1 MDLGEFSINTPQ
13 GIRIKGLLANTNIKD
28 VLKEYSRFEP
38 ILGHG
43 FESVAEDRIDVYIV
57 FDSVSKAEKAIETT
71 NGQVMFEG
79 QHLDIEQLNSD
90 MMDEWAAIYNST
102 PPNINI
108 PQGIRIKGLLANTN
122 IEDVLKEYKR
132 FGLILDHEIKSVA
145 DDRIDVY
152 IIFDAVSEAEEAFDT
167 TNGQTKFES
176 QYLDIEQ
183 MSRDMKTD
191 WALTYHFGV
200 RAVDQ
205 PTADSAGEASE
216 DRCVLL

>member
-1 MDLGEFSINTPQ
+1 MDLGEYSINTHQ

-57 FDSVSKAEKAIETT
+57 FDSVSKAEKAFETT

-79 QHLDIEQLNSD
+79 QHLDIEQMNSD
-90 MMDEWAAIYNST
+90 MMDHWAMIYNST
-102 PPNINI
+102 PPKINI

-152 IIFDAVSEAEEAFDT
+152 IIFDAVSQAEEAFET
-167 TNGQTKFES
+167 TNGQTMFES
-176 QYLDIEQ
+176 QHLDIEQ
-183 MSRDMKTD
+183 MSPDMMED
-191 WALTYHFGV
+191 WTLTYYFGF

>member
-38 ILGHG
+38 ILGHRSA
-43 FESVAEDRIDVYIV
+43 SVAEDRIDVYIV

-90 MMDEWAAIYNST
+90 MMDEWAAIYNAT

-108 PQGIRIKGLLANTN
+108 SGGIRIKGLLATTN

-152 IIFDAVSEAEEAFDT
+152 IIFDAVSEAQEAFDT

-176 QYLDIEQ
+176 QYLDIER
-183 MSRDMKTD
+183 MSPDMETD
-191 WALTYHFGV
+191 WALRYHLGD

>member
-90 MMDEWAAIYNST
+90 KMDEWAAIYNST

-108 PQGIRIKGLLANTN
+108 PGGIRIKGLLATTN

>member
-1 MDLGEFSINTPQ
+1 MDLGEYSINTPQ

-108 PQGIRIKGLLANTN
+108 SGGIRIKGLLATTN

-176 QYLDIEQ
+176 QYLDIER
-183 MSRDMKTD
+183 MSPDMKAD
-191 WALTYHFGV
+191 WALTYYLGD

>member
-1 MDLGEFSINTPQ
+1 MDLGEYSINTPQ

-79 QHLDIEQLNSD
+79 QHLDIEQMNSD
-90 MMDEWAAIYNST
+90 MMDHWAMIYNST

-183 MSRDMKTD
+183 MSPDMKTD

>member
-90 MMDEWAAIYNST
+90 MMDDWAMIYNST

-152 IIFDAVSEAEEAFDT
+152 IIFDAVSEAQEALDT

-176 QYLDIEQ
+176 QYLDIER
-183 MSRDMKTD
+183 MSPDMKAD
-191 WALTYHFGV
+191 WVLRYYLGDG
-200 RAVDQ
+200 AVDQ